1 MRLPRGRASVSTV
14 TPIWKS
20 SRMYVKASS
29 LIETV
34 SETLGEPRLATCRR
48 LAPARVSAIPSTTWA
63 QNRYECFKSG
73 CGRAS
78 MAEKPHWSARR
89 FPNTDRAN
97 QRVVLASGMP
107 DGIDAIPIRTD
118 GKVLGATLLAGGQ
131 LQYDLG
137 DFHPAYLVPARG
149 SIEVNGI
156 YLGMHDGIAV
166 RDESRLTVST
176 SEDAEIVGSNR
187 LKSGRSNIGVM
198 ETSRGE

>member
-1 MRLPRGRASVSTV
+1 
-14 TPIWKS
+14 
-20 SRMYVKASS
+20 
-29 LIETV
+29 
-34 SETLGEPRLATCRR
+34 
-48 LAPARVSAIPSTTWA
+48 
-63 QNRYECFKSG
+63 
-73 CGRAS
+73 
-78 MAEKPHWSARR
+78 
-89 FPNTDRAN
+89 
-97 QRVVLASGMP
+97 MP